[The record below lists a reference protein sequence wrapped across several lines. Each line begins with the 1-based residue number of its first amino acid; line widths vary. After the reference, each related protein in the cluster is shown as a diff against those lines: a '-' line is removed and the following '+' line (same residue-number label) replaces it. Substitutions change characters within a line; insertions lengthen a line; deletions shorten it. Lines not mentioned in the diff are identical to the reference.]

1 MTVSSMTGFALARRD
16 HRIGAIVLEIRSV
29 NSRYL
34 DPQFRISD
42 ELRAGEA
49 ALREALTARISR
61 GKLDIRFY
69 VHRSTASS
77 KGMAAAET
85 MLAQLDA
92 LECSVRSRLPDATP
106 LSVNEILHWPGV
118 LESGEIDLDETI
130 ALTRELAGDAIEQLA
145 LARAREGERLAAVIV
160 ERVAAM
166 ETITAGLQPL
176 VPRLVEAHQQK
187 LEQRLAAALGVVF
200 DTSSAVNTSAN
211 AAAGGTA
218 TPTISISR
226 NEALDRIRQEIT
238 LYGTRIDVAEELA
251 RLAGHLAEVRAILAR
266 GGAVGKRLDFMM
278 QEMNR
283 EANTLGSKSAAAELA
298 DSAVELKLAIE
309 QIREQ
314 VQNLE

>member
-34 DPQFRISD
+34 DPQFRISE

-49 ALREALTARISR
+49 ILREALATRISR
-61 GKLDIRFY
+61 GKLDVRYYI
-69 VHRSTASS
+69 HRIQATSE
-77 KGMAAAET
+77 GMAAAEA
-85 MLAQLDA
+85 MLTQLET
-92 LECSVRSRLPDATP
+92 LQRSVRARLPDAAP
-106 LSVNEILHWPGV
+106 LSVDEILRWPGV

-130 ALTRELAGDAIEQLA
+130 VLTRDLAAEAIEQLT

-160 ERVAAM
+160 GRIAAM
-166 ETITAGLQPL
+166 EVIAAGLQPL
-176 VPRLVEAHQQK
+176 VPRLVETHQQK
-187 LEQRLAAALGVVF
+187 LEQRLATALGVVF
-200 DTSSAVNTSAN
+200 DRGATGKE
-211 AAAGGTA
+211 AAGPA
-218 TPTISISR
+218 PAISR

-238 LYGTRIDVAEELA
+238 LYGTRVDVSEELA
-251 RLAGHLAEVRAILAR
+251 RLAGHLSEVRAILQR

-283 EANTLGSKSAAAELA
+283 EANTLGSKSVAAELSDA
-298 DSAVELKLAIE
+298 AVELKLAIE

>member
-1 MTVSSMTGFALARRD
+1 MTGFALARID
-16 HRIGAIVLEIRSV
+16 HHIGAIILEIRSV

-49 ALREALTARISR
+49 VLREALAMRITR
-61 GKLDIRFY
+61 GKLDVRFY
-69 VHRSTASS
+69 IHRSSASS
-77 KGMAAAET
+77 TGMAAAEA
-85 MLAQLDA
+85 MLTQLDA
-92 LECSVRSRLPDATP
+92 LERSVRVRLPEARP
-106 LSVNEILHWPGV
+106 LSVSEVLHWPGV

-130 ALTRELAGDAIEQLA
+130 ALTRNLAADAIEQLA
-145 LARAREGERLAAVIV
+145 LARTREGERLAAVIV

-166 ETITAGLQPL
+166 EAIAARLQPL
-176 VPRLVEAHQQK
+176 VPMLVAAHQQK

-200 DTSSAVNTSAN
+200 DTHAN
-211 AAAGGTA
+211 ANAVAKEAAA
-218 TPTISISR
+218 PTLSISR
-226 NEALDRIRQEIT
+226 TEALDRIRQEIT
-238 LYGTRIDVAEELA
+238 LYGTRIDVSEELA
-251 RLAGHLAEVRAILAR
+251 RLVGHLSEVRAILER

>member
-1 MTVSSMTGFALARRD
+1 MTGFALARRD

-49 ALREALTARISR
+49 VLREALATRISR
-61 GKLDIRFY
+61 GKLDVRFY
-69 VHRSTASS
+69 IHRSSASS
-77 KGMAAAET
+77 NGIAASET
-85 MLAQLDA
+85 MLTQLDA
-92 LECSVRSRLPDATP
+92 LERSVRLRLPDARP
-106 LSVNEILHWPGV
+106 LSVNEVLHWPGV
-118 LESGEIDLDETI
+118 LESGEIDLGETI
-130 ALTRELAGDAIEQLA
+130 VLTRDLAADAIEQLA
-145 LARAREGERLAAVIV
+145 LARAREGERLSAVIV

-166 ETITAGLQPL
+166 EAIAARLRPL
-176 VPRLVEAHQQK
+176 VPMLVEAHQQK
-187 LEQRLAAALGVVF
+187 LEQRLAKALGVVF
-200 DTSSAVNTSAN
+200 DTNTVAQE
-211 AAAGGTA
+211 A
-218 TPTISISR
+218 TGPALTVSR
-226 NEALDRIRQEIT
+226 TEALDRVRQEIT
-238 LYGTRIDVAEELA
+238 LYGTRIDVSEELA
-251 RLAGHLAEVRAILAR
+251 RLSGHLSEVRAILER

>member
-1 MTVSSMTGFALARRD
+1 MTVSSMTGFALARRE
-16 HRIGAIVLEIRSV
+16 HRVGAIVLEIRSV

-49 ALREALTARISR
+49 ALREAIAGRVSR
-61 GKLDIRFY
+61 GKLDVRFY
-69 VHRSTASS
+69 IHRSTASA
-77 KGMAAAET
+77 KGVAASET

-92 LECSVRSRLPDATP
+92 LDRGIRARLPDARP
-106 LSVNEILHWPGV
+106 LSVNEVLHWPGV
-118 LESGEIDLDETI
+118 LESGEFDLEETI
-130 ALTRELAGDAIEQLA
+130 AITRGLASEALEQLA
-145 LARAREGERLAAVIV
+145 VARAREGERLAEAIV
-160 ERVAAM
+160 ERVTAM
-166 ETITAGLQPL
+166 EAIAARLQPL

-187 LEQRLAAALGVVF
+187 LEQKLAAALGVVF
-200 DTSSAVNTSAN
+200 DTGAASKDASAPA
-211 AAAGGTA
+211 
-218 TPTISISR
+218 PTITR
-226 NEALDRIRQEIT
+226 TEALDRVRQEIT
-238 LYGTRIDVAEELA
+238 LYGTRIDVSEELA
-251 RLAGHLAEVRAILAR
+251 RLTGHLAEVRAILQR